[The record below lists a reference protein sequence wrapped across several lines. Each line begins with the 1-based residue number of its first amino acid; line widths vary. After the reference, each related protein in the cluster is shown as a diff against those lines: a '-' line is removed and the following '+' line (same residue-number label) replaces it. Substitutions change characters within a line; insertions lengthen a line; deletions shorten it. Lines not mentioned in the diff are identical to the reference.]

1 LDAQALYKLGLCY
14 TRMRLEDEAARI
26 FQVLLEDY
34 EGTDVAREAA
44 DLVPAAQ

>member
-1 LDAQALYKLGLCY
+1 
-14 TRMRLEDEAARI
+14 MRLEDEAARI

-44 DLVPAAQ
+44 DLIPAAQ